1 MDDLRNEFELIM
13 RTDWAET
20 GAANQKNHEALD
32 GFLPQAKAEIQHVY
46 SPLVQKVLGQI
57 QEQTEATTS
66 TNSISVTKP
75 FILGITG
82 GVSVGKSSSA
92 NILERLFRSQESGIR
107 VEVLSTDGFLYP
119 NRKLLDLGIMHR
131 KGFPESF
138 DYQAIVTFLSSVKS
152 SSGKLKVPLY
162 SHATY
167 DVVDAGKTIENP
179 DILIIEGLNLLQ
191 NDPSDLNGEN
201 PTIRDFI
208 DLCVFLNAKEKDMKD
223 WYVSRFLDLCNEGKN
238 NKDSFFNRYSGLS
251 EEGLTKEAK
260 MIWNAINSPNLRE
273 NIFPV
278 RSRADLI
285 LFKERDHVISK
296 LALKKN

>member
-1 MDDLRNEFELIM
+1 M

-138 DYQAIVTFLSSVKS
+138 DYQAIVT
-152 SSGKLKVPLY
+152 
-162 SHATY
+162 
-167 DVVDAGKTIENP
+167 
-179 DILIIEGLNLLQ
+179 
-191 NDPSDLNGEN
+191 
-201 PTIRDFI
+201 
-208 DLCVFLNAKEKDMKD
+208 
-223 WYVSRFLDLCNEGKN
+223 
-238 NKDSFFNRYSGLS
+238 
-251 EEGLTKEAK
+251 
-260 MIWNAINSPNLRE
+260 
-273 NIFPV
+273 
-278 RSRADLI
+278 
-285 LFKERDHVISK
+285 
-296 LALKKN
+296 